1 MEFLCISM
9 VFLILLYIAL
19 IAMRLLFVALGK
31 RRMAFHCQ
39 VLSTDIIKMPFKGKK
54 GSPGYWSQGGI
65 SLPTQ

>member
-1 MEFLCISM
+1 M

-31 RRMAFHCQ
+31 RCMAFHCQ

-54 GSPGYWSQGGI
+54 DSTYKPPGYWSQGGI